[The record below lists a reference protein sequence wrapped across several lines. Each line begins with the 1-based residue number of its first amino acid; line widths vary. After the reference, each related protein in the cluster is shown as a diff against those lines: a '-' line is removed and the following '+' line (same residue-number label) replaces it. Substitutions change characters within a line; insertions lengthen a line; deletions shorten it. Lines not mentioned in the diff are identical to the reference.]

1 MQTITELMEISGA
14 QYQVFDLG
22 RSVRKIDKDIFAK
35 IETASQPYPYP
46 MQGHAWFA
54 LLFWSPQSKQEHQ
67 IWFISFP
74 LDEQGL
80 LKQACRDNFLQRT
93 LQEVA
98 QQQSV
103 DDKPAEQTENP
114 WGFTPRQDKMA
125 SIHAKS
131 SVAMDLPPSQFY
143 EPVREFIRHQQSDWQ
158 LLGVQGIADFCA
170 RLDEADNEKILIT
183 ALPSLSD
190 EFLLQVLP
198 QLENE
203 IVSHALGEAIAR
215 RCQSLNNP
223 QCISAAIRALS
234 QSRGDTLEQFV
245 NSALSCPHQNNVEVL
260 VAISGRAWDVL
271 FNGTLALQFLEALAR
286 NDAGQEGFNHILKDV
301 LQLPHIGPV
310 IREAFRSTERSP
322 VLINALGEFLK
333 NVH

>member
-14 QYQVFDLG
+14 QYRIFDLG
-22 RSVRKIDKDIFAK
+22 RAVRKIDKDIFAK
-35 IETASQPYPYP
+35 FEDASLPYPYP

-67 IWFISFP
+67 IWFIRFP

-80 LKQACRDNFLQRT
+80 LKQACRDDFLKLT

-98 QQQSV
+98 QQQAQ
-103 DDKPAEQTENP
+103 DDGPAEPVENP

-125 SIHAKS
+125 SVHAKS
-131 SVAMDLPPSQFY
+131 SVAMELPPSQFY
-143 EPVREFIRHQQSDWQ
+143 EPVREFILYQQSDWQ
-158 LLGVQGIADFCA
+158 SLGVQGIADFCA
-170 RLDEADNEKILIT
+170 RLDEADNEAVLMA
-183 ALPSLSD
+183 ALPTLSD
-190 EFLLQVLP
+190 EFLAQVLP

-203 IVSHALGEAIAR
+203 IVSQALGEAIAR
-215 RCQSLNNP
+215 RCQDLGNP
-223 QCISAAIRALS
+223 QLISAAIRALS
-234 QSRGDTLEQFV
+234 QSRGDTLEQYV
-245 NSALSCPHQNNVEVL
+245 SDALNSPHQNNVEVL

-271 FNGTLALQFLEALAR
+271 FNPAIALQFLEALAR
-286 NDAGQEGFNHILKDV
+286 NDAGQEGFNHVLKDA

-310 IREAFRSTERSP
+310 IREAFRSPERSP
-322 VLINALGEFLK
+322 ALINALGEFLK